1 MKTNGS
7 YLGKI
12 CLLQIATRSQ
22 IYIVDT
28 LQPEVP
34 AALED
39 LNRVTTDPKIL
50 KVYTAAVYLSLPVSV
65 AVDDNAAFVSL
76 PLPNVFFG
84 GHYLLRHAESCG
96 ACQYLCRLT

>member
-1 MKTNGS
+1 MKKNGS
-7 YLGKI
+7 YLGKV
-12 CLLQIATRSQ
+12 CLLQIATRGQ

-50 KVYTAAVYLSLPVSV
+50 KVYTVAIYLSLPASIDV
-65 AVDDNAAFVSL
+65 DNAAFVSL
-76 PLPNVFFG
+76 PLPNVFLAASA
-84 GHYLLRHAESCG
+84 Y
-96 ACQYLCRLT
+96 

>member
-1 MKTNGS
+1 MKKNGS
-7 YLGKI
+7 YLGKV
-12 CLLQIATRSQ
+12 CLLQIATRGQ

-50 KVYTAAVYLSLPVSV
+50 KVYTAAIYLSLPASTD
-65 AVDDNAAFVSL
+65 VDNNTAFVSL
-76 PLPNVFFG
+76 PLPNVFMAATA
-84 GHYLLRHAESCG
+84 Y
-96 ACQYLCRLT
+96 